1 MPEKP
6 ADRAAVAR
14 ALGIRLDE
22 DGKPVVDSKSLLE
35 SVGGRM
41 GIVESSLPSFLFLVA
56 WLITKNPFV
65 SVTIAILPVAGFG
78 IVRLAKRQPLMQVL
92 VGAAVA
98 GFSAW
103 MAFRPGGQT
112 RDYFLSG
119 LITNIAYLIP
129 LGVSV
134 LLRWPLVGVLL
145 GFILGE
151 GTSWRKDKRELALF
165 SAATLVLCAV
175 FVVRLAF
182 ELPLYAT
189 NSLEALATVKLVLG
203 LPLYALGLWTAWL
216 LVRKVMHR
224 RAN

>member
-1 MPEKP
+1 M
-6 ADRAAVAR
+6 ADDTTNRGAMAR
-14 ALGIRLDE
+14 ALGIRIDEAGQPALD
-22 DGKPVVDSKSLLE
+22 SQSLLA
-35 SVGGRM
+35 SVGGRV
-41 GIVESSLPSFLFLVA
+41 GIVESSLPSFLFLIS
-56 WLITKNPFV
+56 WLVSKNPFV
-65 SVTIAILPVAGFG
+65 SVTIAVLPVLGFG

-92 VGAAVA
+92 VGGTVA

-119 LITNIAYLIP
+119 LVTNIAYLVP
-129 LGVSV
+129 LLVSV
-134 LLRWPLVGVLL
+134 LVRWPVVGLLL

-151 GTSWRKDKRELALF
+151 GTKWRKDRRELALF

-175 FVVRLAF
+175 FVVRLFF
-182 ELPLYAT
+182 EIPLYAT
-189 NSLEALATVKLVLG
+189 NSLELLATVKLVLG